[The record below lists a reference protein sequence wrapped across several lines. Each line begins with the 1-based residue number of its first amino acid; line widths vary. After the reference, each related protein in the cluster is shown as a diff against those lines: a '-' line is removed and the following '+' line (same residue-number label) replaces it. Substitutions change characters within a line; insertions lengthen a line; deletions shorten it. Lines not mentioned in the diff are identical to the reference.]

1 MNVKAIE
8 GIIGVCLSEKQSTRK
23 PRYDVSGL
31 FSVRVRQG
39 VESRLHGAS
48 STPNVLQQ
56 IGVKYIL
63 QSHDN
68 AETEDNVSLEDM
80 LAANQP

>member
-8 GIIGVCLSEKQSTRK
+8 GLIEVCMFEKQSTRK

-31 FSVRVRQG
+31 FSVRVR

-56 IGVKYIL
+56 ISVKYIL

-68 AETEDNVSLEDM
+68 AETEDNNFIGGFVSR
-80 LAANQP
+80 

>member
-1 MNVKAIE
+1 MSVKAIE
-8 GIIGVCLSEKQSTRK
+8 GIREVCLFEKQSTRK
-23 PRYDVSGL
+23 PRYDVPGL

-68 AETEDNVSLEDM
+68 AETEDNDFIGGFVSR
-80 LAANQP
+80 